1 MTQPPTS
8 GMPAGR
14 RDEEQVSTIA
24 AGAAPRALDRR
35 SALRLWLC
43 GIGMLVPI
51 FAFAW
56 RYPLGSNSSTLTD
69 IGKLIADLGPQAN
82 SPEAPVT
89 PLLLLVPMTLIG
101 ARVLRRRHRRSKSQH
116 RGNDVRPGVLR
127 RRARRHSD

>member
-8 GMPAGR
+8 GTPARR

-69 IGKLIADLGPQAN
+69 IGKLAHYEPAEFAGYVGGMA
-82 SPEAPVT
+82 
-89 PLLLLVPMTLIG
+89 
-101 ARVLRRRHRRSKSQH
+101 VLFGLYVLALRESRRL
-116 RGNDVRPGVLR
+116 P
-127 RRARRHSD
+127 